1 MQRVRVEAAA
11 LQVGGVWAGA
21 AIVTLFK
28 GERVTCFINQY
39 TDMTKLWV
47 LCALLL
53 VAICAVNALPRVH
66 PLDGSGSGS
75 GSSGGG
81 SSSSDGPG
89 GGCSDDDDDGDSDR
103 QQTKQAG
110 ANTLSLGRRSGQ
122 IKVSGYAAVSDS
134 GIKIYECVAAS
145 IVSSCSMTLSA
156 QLDLNLTPRSR
167 STPHPTCPATVASS
181 SLSFK
186 R

>member
-1 MQRVRVEAAA
+1 VRVEAAA

-28 GERVTCFINQY
+28 GERVTCFVNHY
-39 TDMTKLWV
+39 TDMTKLLV

-75 GSSGGG
+75 GSSSSSSSG

-89 GGCSDDDDDGDSDR
+89 GGCGDDDDDGDSDR

-134 GIKIYECVAAS
+134 GIEIYECVVAN
-145 IVSSCSMTLSA
+145 IVSSCSMSLSA

-167 STPHPTCPATVASS
+167 STPHPTCPATFASS

>member
-1 MQRVRVEAAA
+1 MP
-11 LQVGGVWAGA
+11 
-21 AIVTLFK
+21 
-28 GERVTCFINQY
+28 
-39 TDMTKLWV
+39 KLLV

-75 GSSGGG
+75 GSSGGS

-134 GIKIYECVAAS
+134 GIEIYECVAAS
-145 IVSSCSMTLSA
+145 ILSSCSMTLSA

-167 STPHPTCPATVASS
+167 STPHPTCPATFASS